1 MARERRGIF
10 TLYLGR
16 PFLRCL
22 QRKNSLHA
30 EEKILR
36 KNFPDRERVRKEEHK
51 HFVNLPFSLL
61 GFLSGGYFA
70 YIGMKG

>member
-16 PFLRCL
+16 PFL
-22 QRKNSLHA
+22 
-30 EEKILR
+30 
-36 KNFPDRERVRKEEHK
+36 FPDRERVRKEEYK